1 MPRTEKS
8 PLWRVALGNRV
19 RELRHERSWT
29 QEDLAEASG
38 IHTTYISGVER
49 GLRNVSIDN
58 VHKLATA
65 FGLPM
70 RELF

>member
-1 MPRTEKS
+1 MP
-8 PLWRVALGNRV
+8 WRMELGNRV
-19 RELRHERSWT
+19 RELRQERGWT
-29 QEDLAEASG
+29 QERLAEASG

-58 VHKLATA
+58 VHRLAVA
-65 FGLPM
+65 LEVSV